1 MKIYYI
7 IILVNIMKKMNNKGF
22 TLVELIA
29 IVVLLALVMGIG
41 AISVTKIINNAKEKD
56 YQLLVENIKS
66 AVELY
71 YQECKYS
78 NDMIIDCPEA
88 NNFMGNDSYTIALND
103 LVKYGYLK
111 TNGTNS
117 DGDGILV
124 NPIDNK
130 YIGDCQFQ
138 FMYVDGKFAYGTN
151 YESGSSCPELRE
163 E

>member
-1 MKIYYI
+1 
-7 IILVNIMKKMNNKGF
+7 MKKMNNKGF

-78 NDMIIDCPEA
+78 NDMIIDCP
-88 NNFMGNDSYTIALND
+88 SLNSGWYYIYLED
-103 LVKYGYLK
+103 LVDNGFIKGNAATSDDTMYL
-111 TNGTNS
+111 TNT
-117 DGDGILV
+117 
-124 NPIDNK
+124 
-130 YIGDCQFQ
+130 
-138 FMYVDGKFAYGTN
+138 MDGKDISRCRIKYRYYNWKIEIKYASG
-151 YESGSSCPELRE
+151 GSSCPTDDDYNS
-163 E
+163 